1 MIALARLNR
10 WKAAALHLGISALI
24 AIVVVAVMLALWY
37 PQPYFDAMGGMGLL
51 KILIG
56 VDVAIGPLLTL
67 VIFDTRKKSL
77 RFDLSVIALLQIAAL
92 VYGVYIMFEARPVY
106 TVFVKDRF
114 EVVPADQLDAAD
126 LADGPVEYRTL
137 PLTGPRLLGVRFP
150 DQSNAEEWNKLV
162 FSGVAGKDI
171 QNFPKY
177 YIPYVDVKAQV
188 LAKALPLAALLKDH
202 PEREALMRAAVAKS
216 GSPQDALAYVPL
228 MGRADAMTAVIAR
241 SDARIVGVLP
251 IDPY

>member
-10 WKAAALHLGISALI
+10 WTAAAIHLGISALI
-24 AIVVVAVMLALWY
+24 ATIVVTVMLALWY
-37 PQPYFDAMGGMGLL
+37 PQPYFDAMGGIGLL

-77 RFDLSVIALLQIAAL
+77 QFDLSVIALLQIAAL
-92 VYGVYIMFEARPVY
+92 AYGVYIMFEARPVY

-126 LADGPVEYRTL
+126 LAAGPVEFRTL

-150 DQSNAEEWNKLV
+150 EQSNAEEWNKLV
-162 FSGVAGKDI
+162 LSGVAGKDI

-177 YIPYVDVKAQV
+177 YIPYADVQAQV

-202 PEREALMRAAVAKS
+202 PEREGLVRSAVAKS
-216 GSPQDALAYVPL
+216 GLPEDTLAYVPL
-228 MGRADAMTAVIAR
+228 MGRQDAMTALIAR
-241 SDARIVGVLP
+241 SDAHIVGVLP

>member
-1 MIALARLNR
+1 MIALASLNR

-24 AIVVVAVMLALWY
+24 AVVVVTVMLALWY

-67 VIFDTRKKSL
+67 IIFDTRKKNL
-77 RFDLSVIALLQIAAL
+77 RFDLSVIAFLQIAAL
-92 VYGVYIMFEARPVY
+92 AYGVYIMFEARPVY

-126 LADGPVEYRTL
+126 LAEGPAEYRTL
-137 PLTGPRLLGVRFP
+137 SLTGPRMAGVRYP

-162 FSGVAGKDI
+162 FSGVGGKDI

-177 YIPYVDVKAQV
+177 YIPYADAKAEV
-188 LAKALPLAALLKDH
+188 LGKALPLGALLKDH
-202 PEREALMRAAVAKS
+202 PEREAAVRAAVNKS
-216 GSPQDALAYVPL
+216 GLAEDALAYVPL
-228 MGRADAMTAVIAR
+228 MGREAAMTALIDKR
-241 SDARIVGVLP
+241 DSHIVGVLP
-251 IDPY
+251 IDPF